1 MASSYDEKNIKIRAI
16 KDWVIITD
24 MDFGDQV
31 TSSGIIIQ
39 SDNAKAHGVKPR
51 WGKVYKIG
59 PDQKDVKEG
68 QWILIEHG
76 RWTRKMKINDGS
88 GEKEIQR
95 VDITG
100 IMAVADEKPN
110 DVYIGTEY
118 SDGQSLDIRPEDF
131 GAR

>member
-1 MASSYDEKNIKIRAI
+1 MASSYDVKNIKIRAI

-100 IMAVADEKPN
+100 IMVVADEKPN

>member
-1 MASSYDEKNIKIRAI
+1 MASSYDVKNIKIRAI

-31 TSSGIIIQ
+31 TTSGIIIQ

-76 RWTRKMKINDGS
+76 RWTRKMKINDGT

-118 SDGQSLDIRPEDF
+118 SNGQSLDIRPEDF

>member
-1 MASSYDEKNIKIRAI
+1 MASSYDVKNIKIRAI

>member
-1 MASSYDEKNIKIRAI
+1 MASSYDVKNIKIRAI

-76 RWTRKMKINDGS
+76 RWTRKMKINDGN